1 MNIMEKEKIT
11 TNQSIIELIGLIAI
25 VVIIMINLAYNVSLN
40 NRMSEDIVINSNDV
54 ILILGYII
62 SVIAI
67 YYVLYKSKNI
77 KLSKKTKNIILISLF
92 VIYFIMQV
100 LWINIR
106 SANPNYDQYYMYD
119 TAVKMKDGNTDLMG
133 DSYLQMYPQQIS
145 TASFYA
151 VILKLFN
158 TNDVKVLQYAN
169 AIANTFTILGL
180 YLISKKIANKENS
193 LNTFAFI
200 IYGFTFTALPLLST
214 FIYGDFISL
223 PFAIFAIYY
232 IMKYSGENKARYLVA
247 SALLMSMSY
256 FLRMNML
263 IFVVAITIYL
273 ILGLI
278 QFIAK
283 ISKEQI
289 PPKSKVLQS
298 TLKVGFIIIF
308 VLVSIIPTNLYKAF
322 MQNKLGL
329 DKEKAFPTIGF
340 LDIGITRATRGYGWY
355 ADLFGDGW
363 RDGTLTK
370 EVYKLDFQKKLA
382 EFKNPENFMEF
393 YTKKIASMWAECTFG
408 SVWYNLSF
416 NFGDMSV
423 NEGTATEEQIL
434 EYENVDKEVLRF
446 YNLNKTYEKILV
458 LLIFSAVLIF
468 MLRNNNITNEQAL
481 LILIFIG
488 GFLFHILWEA
498 KSRYIIP
505 YVIILIPIASIGI
518 KETCEWIKNIVKKVT
533 SKNNKKQED

>member
-1 MNIMEKEKIT
+1 
-11 TNQSIIELIGLIAI
+11 
-25 VVIIMINLAYNVSLN
+25 
-40 NRMSEDIVINSNDV
+40 
-54 ILILGYII
+54 
-62 SVIAI
+62 
-67 YYVLYKSKNI
+67 
-77 KLSKKTKNIILISLF
+77 
-92 VIYFIMQV
+92 
-100 LWINIR
+100 
-106 SANPNYDQYYMYD
+106 
-119 TAVKMKDGNTDLMG
+119 
-133 DSYLQMYPQQIS
+133 
-145 TASFYA
+145 
-151 VILKLFN
+151 
-158 TNDVKVLQYAN
+158 
-169 AIANTFTILGL
+169 
-180 YLISKKIANKENS
+180 
-193 LNTFAFI
+193 
-200 IYGFTFTALPLLST
+200 
-214 FIYGDFISL
+214 
-223 PFAIFAIYY
+223 
-232 IMKYSGENKARYLVA
+232 
-247 SALLMSMSY
+247 
-256 FLRMNML
+256 
-263 IFVVAITIYL
+263 
-273 ILGLI
+273 
-278 QFIAK
+278 
-283 ISKEQI
+283 
-289 PPKSKVLQS
+289 
-298 TLKVGFIIIF
+298 
-308 VLVSIIPTNLYKAF
+308 

>member
-1 MNIMEKEKIT
+1 MKI
-11 TNQSIIELIGLIAI
+11 NKFLKGIIELIGLIAI

>member
-1 MNIMEKEKIT
+1 MKI
-11 TNQSIIELIGLIAI
+11 NKFLKGIIELIGLIAI

-308 VLVSIIPTNLYKAF
+308 V
-322 MQNKLGL
+322 
-329 DKEKAFPTIGF
+329 
-340 LDIGITRATRGYGWY
+340 
-355 ADLFGDGW
+355 
-363 RDGTLTK
+363 
-370 EVYKLDFQKKLA
+370 
-382 EFKNPENFMEF
+382 
-393 YTKKIASMWAECTFG
+393 
-408 SVWYNLSF
+408 
-416 NFGDMSV
+416 
-423 NEGTATEEQIL
+423 
-434 EYENVDKEVLRF
+434 
-446 YNLNKTYEKILV
+446 
-458 LLIFSAVLIF
+458 
-468 MLRNNNITNEQAL
+468 
-481 LILIFIG
+481 
-488 GFLFHILWEA
+488 
-498 KSRYIIP
+498 
-505 YVIILIPIASIGI
+505 
-518 KETCEWIKNIVKKVT
+518 
-533 SKNNKKQED
+533 

>member
-1 MNIMEKEKIT
+1 MKI
-11 TNQSIIELIGLIAI
+11 NKFLKGIIELIGI
-25 VVIIMINLAYNVSLN
+25 VAVVAIIMINLAYNVTLN

-67 YYVLYKSKNI
+67 YYVFYKSKNV

-92 VIYFIMQV
+92 VLYFIMQL
-100 LWINIR
+100 LWINVR

-119 TAVKMKDGNTDLMG
+119 TAVRMKDGNADLMG

-158 TNDVKVLQYAN
+158 TNNVKVLQYFN

-180 YLISKKIANKENS
+180 YLIAKKISNKENS
-193 LNTFAFI
+193 LNIFAFI
-200 IYGFTFTALPLLST
+200 IYAFTFTELPLLST
-214 FIYGDFISL
+214 FIYVDFISL
-223 PFAIFAIYY
+223 QFSLFSIYY
-232 IMKYSGENKARYLVA
+232 IMKYSGENKIKYLVA

-263 IFVVAITIYL
+263 IFIVAITIYL

-278 QFIAK
+278 QFIAN
-283 ISKEQI
+283 ISKEKI
-289 PPKSKVLQS
+289 TAKRKILQS
-298 TLKVGFIIIF
+298 TLKIGFIIIF
-308 VLVSIIPTNLYKAF
+308 VLVSIMPTNLYKAF
-322 MQNKLGL
+322 MQNELGL

-340 LDIGITRATRGYGWY
+340 LDIGINRATRGYGWY
-355 ADLFGDGW
+355 ADIFGSGW
-363 RDGTLTK
+363 KEGTLTK
-370 EVYKLDFQKKLA
+370 EIYKLDFQNKLA
-382 EFKNPENFMEF
+382 EFKDPKNFIEF
-393 YTKKIASMWAECTFG
+393 YKKKIASMWAECTFG

-434 EYENVDKEVLRF
+434 EYENVDKEVLKF
-446 YNLNKTYEKILV
+446 YNFNKTYEKILV

-468 MLRNNNITNEQAL
+468 ILRNNNITNEQVL

-518 KETCEWIKNIVKKVT
+518 KETCKCIKNIVKKVT